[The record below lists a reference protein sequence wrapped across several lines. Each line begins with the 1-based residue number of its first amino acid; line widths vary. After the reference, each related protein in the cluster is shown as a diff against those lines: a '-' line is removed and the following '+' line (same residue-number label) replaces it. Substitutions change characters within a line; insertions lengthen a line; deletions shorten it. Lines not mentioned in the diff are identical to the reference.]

1 MKQKELS
8 VLLRVIVFICALAAL
23 VFGTLVCITAAKSIL
38 LDRNWESVYL
48 TLTVLLFVPLFAAL
62 WELWRIFTEIGR
74 DNSFCLENAMR
85 LRRVSFYALADTI
98 LELVSV
104 LLFVL
109 CCAECSFGWIFLKL
123 FFMLV
128 GIAMAVA
135 CAALS
140 HLTRKAA
147 LLKDENDLTI

>member
-8 VLLRVIVFICALAAL
+8 ILLRVIVAVCALAAL
-23 VFGTLVCITAAKSIL
+23 AFAFAAAILTIKSIWF
-38 LDRNWESVYL
+38 DHNAQSVYL
-48 TLTVLLFVPLFAAL
+48 AVCTVLFIPLFLAL
-62 WELWRIFTEIGR
+62 WELWHIFAEIGR
-74 DNSFCLENAMR
+74 DNSFCMENALR
-85 LRRVSFYALADTI
+85 LRRVSFYALGDTL

-104 LLFVL
+104 FLFAL
-109 CCAECSFGWIFLKL
+109 CGIDGGFGWLVLKL

-147 LLKDENDLTI
+147 LLKAENDLTI